1 MQLLYVDVCCFDVS
15 LVSLLM
21 VHDVGTTVYRNA
33 LCIVELHRTK
43 TSSDDTRVCFFLLGI
58 YSELKTNRIPY
69 YMSC

>member
-1 MQLLYVDVCCFDVS
+1 MQLLYVDGCCFDVS

-33 LCIVELHRTK
+33 LRIVKLYRTK
-43 TSSDDTRVCFFLLGI
+43 TSSDTRVCFFLLGV